1 MRSSVLSTHRLRLL
15 TIILLIIAIFGLMVW
30 YGTLT
35 PNPAMNHYP
44 ENDDVGPDPDQ
55 FVDQHVAI
63 SGTVVTTDPVTIELE
78 YYPDGTT
85 TITIENAN
93 AALLNRDGP
102 IETGHRLSAFGQLTD
117 PATLDAERTIV
128 RAPWQGWYMYAVSFL
143 GGLWVVG
150 RFFQGWR
157 FDRERLAFVARDSPV
172 SLRELTR
179 RIVTA
184 SRQSGGEHR
193 G

>member
-1 MRSSVLSTHRLRLL
+1 MLTADRSDHRLRLL
-15 TIILLIIAIFGLMVW
+15 AIVLLLVALFGLMVW

-35 PNPAMNHYP
+35 PDTAMNHYP
-44 ENDDVGPDPDQ
+44 DTDDVATDPTTY
-55 FVDQHVAI
+55 VDQHVAI
-63 SGTVVTTDPVTIELE
+63 SGTVVATDPVTIELE

-85 TITIENAN
+85 TITIDNPT

-102 IETGHRLSAFGQLTD
+102 IEVGHRLSAFGQLTD
-117 PATLDAERTIV
+117 PGTLDAERTIV
-128 RAPWQGWYMYAVSFL
+128 RAPWEGWYMYAVSFL
-143 GGLWVVG
+143 GGLWVLG

-157 FDRERLAFVARDSPV
+157 FDRERFAFVARDSPV

-179 RIVTA
+179 RMVTA
-184 SRQSGGEHR
+184 PRQSGGDHD